1 MLVIA
6 KALRLFAAS
15 LTAAFVLGVQPGAA
29 HGPNGEMG
37 GEVPTVAGPFAL
49 TDHSGNPASNE
60 DFLGQYMIVI
70 FGYTV
75 CPDFCPLELQNAAA
89 VLDALGPAGGKA
101 QPLFITIDP
110 ERDTPETLAEYVR
123 HFHPKIIGLTG
134 SMDAIHVAAD
144 GFGMWFEKTA
154 VLTTPD
160 GLIYFVSHLALNYV
174 VGPDGAI
181 IMAFPSGIGP
191 EEISAAILEHMK
203 TGGAE
208 AGAI

>member
-1 MLVIA
+1 
-6 KALRLFAAS
+6 
-15 LTAAFVLGVQPGAA
+15 
-29 HGPNGEMG
+29 
-37 GEVPTVAGPFAL
+37 
-49 TDHSGNPASNE
+49 
-60 DFLGQYMIVI
+60 
-70 FGYTV
+70 
-75 CPDFCPLELQNAAA
+75 
-89 VLDALGPAGGKA
+89 
-101 QPLFITIDP
+101 
-110 ERDTPETLAEYVR
+110 
-123 HFHPKIIGLTG
+123 
-134 SMDAIHVAAD
+134 MDAIHVAAD